1 MSNIINELSLER
13 LCDRAVE
20 QDAKGLIEDDINNIS
35 TRYNLHPDDDRDQI
49 LQIIAEIQYEDKL

>member
-13 LCDRAVE
+13 LYDRAVE
-20 QDAKGLIEDDINNIS
+20 QDAKGLIEDDINKIS

-49 LQIIAEIQYEDKL
+49 LQIIAEIQYEEEL

>member
-13 LCDRAVE
+13 LYDRAVE
-20 QDAKGLIEDDINNIS
+20 QDAKGLIEDDINDIS

-49 LQIIAEIQYEDKL
+49 LQIIAEIQYEEEL

>member
-13 LCDRAVE
+13 LYDRAVE

-35 TRYNLHPDDDRDQI
+35 IRYNLHQDDDRDQI
-49 LQIIAEIQYEDKL
+49 LQIIAEIQYEEKL